1 MTQNIYELNA
11 TNNKNEDI
19 NFSTY
24 QDKILLIVNTAS
36 ACGFTPQYKG
46 LQALYEKLH
55 NQGLEILAFPCNQ
68 FKKQE
73 QGSNEEIQKFC
84 DLQFNIKFPLF
95 NKIEV
100 NGDNTHE
107 LFKYLKAQAPGILGS
122 ESIKWNFTKFLVNR
136 KGEVIK
142 RYAPTTKPEAIEA
155 DIKKLL

>member
-55 NQGLEILAFPCNQ
+55 NQGLEVLAFPCNQ

>member
-24 QDKILLIVNTAS
+24 QDKVLLIVNTAS

-55 NQGLEILAFPCNQ
+55 NQGLEVLAFPCNQ

>member
-1 MTQNIYELNA
+1 MTQKLYEISA
-11 TNNKNEDI
+11 TNNKNEEI

-24 QDKILLIVNTAS
+24 QDKVLLIVNTAS
-36 ACGFTPQYKG
+36 ACGFTPQYEG
-46 LQALYEKLH
+46 LQTLYEKH
-55 NQGLEILAFPCNQ
+55 HKQGLEVLAFPCNQ